1 MGRTLGR
8 TAATVAC
15 SERTL
20 RRYINEGLL
29 RGRELQRR
37 RFELPE
43 REERYLREHWP
54 LLRGLRAAL
63 RTERDVRLAVLF
75 GSTAT
80 GEDTERSD
88 VDLLV
93 AHRRDD
99 GRALASLRRR
109 LQDALGRRVHL
120 VRLDDARRSAAL
132 LADVLEE
139 GRVIVDRD
147 GCWPALVAER
157 ERVLA
162 DAASHDAEALALAHA
177 AVDAAQQRM
186 ER

>member
-1 MGRTLGR
+1 MGSTLGH
-8 TAATVAC
+8 TATTVGC

-29 RGRELQRR
+29 RGREFHRR

-43 REERYLREHWP
+43 REERYLRAHWT
-54 LLRGLRAAL
+54 LLSGMRVAL

-80 GEDTERSD
+80 GEGTDSSD
-88 VDLLV
+88 VDVLFV
-93 AHRRDD
+93 DRRAG

-109 LQDALGRRVHL
+109 LEDALERRVHL
-120 VRLDDARRSAAL
+120 VRLDDASPSL
-132 LADVLEE
+132 LADVLSE

-147 GCWPALVAER
+147 RRWPGLAAER

-162 DAASHDAEALALAHA
+162 EAAREDAEALALAHA
-177 AVDAAQQRM
+177 AVDAAK

>member
-1 MGRTLGR
+1 MLGQ

-29 RGRELQRR
+29 RGRELHRR

-93 AHRRDD
+93 VRRR
-99 GRALASLRRR
+99 GGERAPASLRRR
-109 LQDALGRRVHL
+109 LEDALGRRVHL
-120 VRLDDARRSAAL
+120 VRLDDARRSAGL

-147 GCWPALVAER
+147 RCWPALAAER
-157 ERVLA
+157 ERLLA
-162 DAASHDAEALALAHA
+162 DAARDDAEALALAHA
-177 AVDAAQQRM
+177 AVDAAQQRT